1 MTNYMIPLTIALYIG
16 TLLLVSAWVG
26 RKNNSNEAFFRAN
39 RQSKWWMVAI
49 GMIGTSISGVSFV
62 SVPGMVSTVQFG
74 YLQMVL
80 GFFFGYLIIAQVLLP
95 LYYRLNLTSI
105 YTYLDTR
112 FGKKTYQTG
121 ASLFI
126 IGKIIGAAARLYIV
140 ALILQKTLLD
150 TWHIPFELT
159 VIGTMLLIWLYTQKS
174 GIKTLVWTDMIQTII
189 LIVALVM
196 IVIAVIWR
204 LDMNLKELYTTLLNS
219 QHSRIFVFDDIDS
232 KQYFWKQ
239 FLSGVFIP
247 IVMTGLDQDQM
258 QKNLTCRSLS
268 EAQKNMY
275 WYGAAFLP
283 INFIFLLLGAML
295 LLLATQYGITLPTAT
310 DELLPLFASQ
320 HLGETVFVLFILGIT
335 AAAFSSA
342 DSALAAITTSI
353 SIDWLQI
360 DKLEKKDTAEKKRKK
375 IHFLITLLFVI
386 VILLIRY
393 LNNTNILDTIYTLV
407 GYTYGPLLGLYAFGL
422 LTKRQTCD
430 KAVPYIALLSPTL
443 SYLTQ
448 WLCKTY
454 FDYQLGYELL
464 MLNGMITFVAIWLI
478 GKNSTHTIQQEKI

>member
-1 MTNYMIPLTIALYIG
+1 MNYTVILTIGIYIV
-16 TLLLVSAWVG
+16 LLLSISIFIG
-26 RKNNSNEAFFRAN
+26 RKNTNNDAFFRAN

-62 SVPGMVSTVQFG
+62 SVPGMVSTIQFG

-80 GFFFGYLIIAQVLLP
+80 GFFFGYVIIAKVLLP
-95 LYYRLNLTSI
+95 LYYKLDLTSI
-105 YTYLDTR
+105 YTYLETR
-112 FGKKTYQTG
+112 FGKRTYHAG
-121 ASLFI
+121 ASFFI

-140 ALILQKTLLD
+140 ALILQKTVFD
-150 TWHIPFELT
+150 TWQIPFELT
-159 VIGTMLLIWLYTQKS
+159 VMGTVLLIWLYTQKS

-189 LIVALVM
+189 LILALIMIAWAVVVAIGM
-196 IVIAVIWR
+196 DTR
-204 LDMNLKELYTTLLNS
+204 ELITTLLNS
-219 QHSRIFVFDDIDS
+219 PHTRIFVFDDWHS

-239 FLSGVFIP
+239 FLSGIFIP

-283 INFIFLLLGAML
+283 INFIFLILGAML
-295 LLLATQYGITLPTAT
+295 LLLATQANIPLPAST

-320 HLGETVFVLFILGIT
+320 YLGTVAFILFILGIT

-353 SIDWLQI
+353 SIDLLHI
-360 DKLEKKDTAEKKRKK
+360 NHIADRTKAEKSRKK
-375 IHFLITLLFVI
+375 IHFFVAVGFVFI
-386 VILLIRY
+386 ILLIRH
-393 LNNTNILDTIYTLV
+393 LHNTNILDTIYMLV

-422 LTKRQTCD
+422 FTQRVAND
-430 KAVPYIALLSPTL
+430 RFAPYITIAAPIL
-443 SYLTQ
+443 SYLFQIACTH
-448 WLCKTY
+448 Y
-454 FDYQLGYELL
+454 FHYQLGYELL
-464 MLNGMITFVAIWLI
+464 MLNGILTFVGLWFF
-478 GKNSTHTIQQEKI
+478 GKNTTKTI